1 MNVMRF
7 LAGLGFG
14 AAAGWLCAL
23 IVFDSEW
30 ATAPVIISSIGAILL
45 SVLSTFARNGEDA
58 PLTDG
63 QLDFAL
69 RRGVTGTAEVREI
82 ERTDLSIGDLPVYRQ
97 MLYVEP
103 GQGSPYRTIM
113 SVAIDPVPGSRPVG
127 ARIPIVQITPG
138 RPGVAFNR
146 HGSLADTDRTGGLD
160 STVDP
165 GWAGA
170 DRSERY
176 SSAPDAY
183 SSTGAYSSAG
193 AYSSR
198 RNLDAVPF
206 WTTGYDDER
215 LTQTRRPILP
225 RLAEFRAR
233 PRRSPLLPV
242 VAFVLGL
249 VLSLAPFYQRLSAGI
264 EDVQAG
270 RFGGADLLTD
280 GEALEA
286 ALSRFSQ
293 RTGVTGVCRLLVSD
307 EYVSLQAPKPDGA
320 PGQDDYIVKLNSDRI
335 WSESADCDHELIA
348 LAEVD
353 AAVISAA
360 YGRAVDEA
368 GFTAEDINPDKGTA
382 QVARN
387 VVGPEQILIRVNV
400 YASGAR
406 SHTRVETPTGEHVS
420 STGVDGETVEGPAG
434 G

>member
-1 MNVMRF
+1 M
-7 LAGLGFG
+7 
-14 AAAGWLCAL
+14 
-23 IVFDSEW
+23 
-30 ATAPVIISSIGAILL
+30 
-45 SVLSTFARNGEDA
+45 
-58 PLTDG
+58 
-63 QLDFAL
+63 
-69 RRGVTGTAEVREI
+69 
-82 ERTDLSIGDLPVYRQ
+82 
-97 MLYVEP
+97 
-103 GQGSPYRTIM
+103 
-113 SVAIDPVPGSRPVG
+113 
-127 ARIPIVQITPG
+127 
-138 RPGVAFNR
+138 AFNR

-249 VLSLAPFYQRLSAGI
+249 ALSLAPFYQRLSAGI

-270 RFGGADLLTD
+270 RFGGANLLTD

-400 YASGAR
+400 YAPGHAPTPASRLPPVSMCPPPESMAKPSRAQPAAEDSGGRAPQGTWNRLSAASVMSICPGAWAIAR
-406 SHTRVETPTGEHVS
+406 LGRAASSAACGVTPQAQNTGMWPS
-420 STGVDGETVEGPAG
+420 GISTASP
-434 G
+434 